1 MPNRFI
7 VQRSRELRQKMTL
20 PEKILWQFLRGSSFA
35 GLRFRR
41 QHPVG
46 HYIADFCCL
55 QKKLIIELDG
65 EYHTKIEQEDKKR
78 DDFFKEHGYRILR
91 FTNDNV
97 FDHIERMLQTI
108 AQELEID
115 WQKNYHDC
123 VASVKFPQRLYTLLG
138 GVKKYRE
145 QTRFGDSFPCAE
157 DIPDL

>member
-20 PEKILWQFLRGSSFA
+20 PEKILWQFLRGSGFA

-65 EYHTKIEQEDKKR
+65 GYHTKIEQEDKER
-78 DDFFKEHGYRILR
+78 DDFFKEQGFRILH
-91 FTNDNV
+91 FTNDHI
-97 FDHIERMLQTI
+97 FDRIEWTLQTI
-108 AQELEID
+108 ALELEVD

-123 VASVKFPQRLYTLLG
+123 IASVKFPKRLYSLLG
-138 GVKKYRE
+138 GVRKYRE
-145 QTRFGDSFPCAE
+145 QYPSCNSLPCT
-157 DIPDL
+157 DKISD